1 MKYMENEK
9 FSNELKKLL
18 GFIENSLSR
27 ELPSPLISIEYF
39 VLAFLQKKDC
49 YAYNLLTN
57 YLTSLAMNTI
67 HDTYFELLNKKA
79 LSAVNPNREL
89 KFDDKAQI
97 IIDGAI
103 KEAELLGDEHVT
115 SVHLLLALLNE
126 YIPNSSVT
134 KVFNRAGVNY
144 KIVTSKLDI
153 LKANGNN
160 PETETTTP
168 SKPGFGKIEILGV
181 GSVSDLS
188 DILSSVGASSSRVTT
203 KKTSNSTIENYCTDI
218 TELARTNKLD
228 NIIGREHDLDE
239 MIKIL
244 CRRKKNNV
252 IIVGGAGVGKTSLV
266 HGLAHMINN
275 YKVPAQLKNK
285 RIMMLNPTTLVA
297 GTQWRGMF
305 EERLNTLMTE
315 LKKSKD
321 TILFIDDI
329 SSVFNE
335 KSTIEKDSGNAW
347 GTLLENG
354 DVQIIATTDFK
365 GYHSTIDSNPTM
377 SRRFQKVSIDP
388 PTVDET
394 INILKGLKP
403 EYEKYHSVEYTD
415 DAIVAC
421 CELSERY
428 LTERN
433 LPDSAIDVLDEV
445 GAQFHIDFFRSD
457 ELDALYAERV
467 KLDIKVELL
476 KKQDKFDEADIEE
489 KKSKELT
496 VKILEIES
504 EHKKALKKN
513 PILINR
519 NDVLEV
525 FSRSVQI
532 PLTQLNTNDKK
543 SLSDLD
549 KKLKECVI
557 GQDEAIDKICNAIR
571 RNRVGFTN
579 SATYGSFFLIGRTG
593 VGKTFIAKKL
603 AQYLFGDENKI
614 VRVDL
619 SEYTDKTAVGKLIGS
634 NPGYVGYEKGGLLTE
649 AIKNKKHCVLLLDEI
664 EKADTEIY
672 NLFLQ
677 VLDEG
682 FLTDNAGMKVDF
694 KNVIILATSNI
705 GAKTAATFG
714 KGIGFNEDENKNQ
727 KNILTKELKKKFP
740 PEFLNRFNDI
750 IHFNS
755 LSDDN
760 LRKIIN
766 NKLEEIKTSLWKKNL
781 KFTYYDCVVDYLMKV
796 IEPDKE
802 YGARPIARAI
812 ETEILDRI
820 TQKIL
825 DIDEPI
831 SEFVFSIDENDEIM
845 IRTCLI

>member
-1 MKYMENEK
+1 
-9 FSNELKKLL
+9 
-18 GFIENSLSR
+18 
-27 ELPSPLISIEYF
+27 
-39 VLAFLQKKDC
+39 
-49 YAYNLLTN
+49 
-57 YLTSLAMNTI
+57 
-67 HDTYFELLNKKA
+67 
-79 LSAVNPNREL
+79 
-89 KFDDKAQI
+89 
-97 IIDGAI
+97 
-103 KEAELLGDEHVT
+103 
-115 SVHLLLALLNE
+115 
-126 YIPNSSVT
+126 
-134 KVFNRAGVNY
+134 
-144 KIVTSKLDI
+144 
-153 LKANGNN
+153 
-160 PETETTTP
+160 
-168 SKPGFGKIEILGV
+168 
-181 GSVSDLS
+181 
-188 DILSSVGASSSRVTT
+188 
-203 KKTSNSTIENYCTDI
+203 
-218 TELARTNKLD
+218 
-228 NIIGREHDLDE
+228 
-239 MIKIL
+239 
-244 CRRKKNNV
+244 
-252 IIVGGAGVGKTSLV
+252 
-266 HGLAHMINN
+266 
-275 YKVPAQLKNK
+275 
-285 RIMMLNPTTLVA
+285 
-297 GTQWRGMF
+297 
-305 EERLNTLMTE
+305 
-315 LKKSKD
+315 
-321 TILFIDDI
+321 
-329 SSVFNE
+329 
-335 KSTIEKDSGNAW
+335 
-347 GTLLENG
+347 
-354 DVQIIATTDFK
+354 
-365 GYHSTIDSNPTM
+365 
-377 SRRFQKVSIDP
+377 
-388 PTVDET
+388 
-394 INILKGLKP
+394 
-403 EYEKYHSVEYTD
+403 
-415 DAIVAC
+415 
-421 CELSERY
+421 
-428 LTERN
+428 
-433 LPDSAIDVLDEV
+433 
-445 GAQFHIDFFRSD
+445 
-457 ELDALYAERV
+457 
-467 KLDIKVELL
+467 
-476 KKQDKFDEADIEE
+476 
-489 KKSKELT
+489 
-496 VKILEIES
+496 
-504 EHKKALKKN
+504 
-513 PILINR
+513 
-519 NDVLEV
+519 VLEV

-614 VRVDL
+614 VRMDL

-766 NKLEEIKTSLWKKNL
+766 NRLEEIKTSLWKRNL

>member
-49 YAYNLLTN
+49 YAYNVLTN

-89 KFDDKAQI
+89 KFDEKAQI
-97 IIDGAI
+97 ILDGAL
-103 KEAELLGDEHVT
+103 KEAELLEDTKVT
-115 SVHLLLALLNE
+115 SVHLLLALLND

-144 KIVTSKLDI
+144 KIVTSKLDV
-153 LKANGNN
+153 LKSNGDNN
-160 PETETTTP
+160 EEGSIVPTK
-168 SKPGFGKIEILGV
+168 SNIGKIEILGV
-181 GSVSDLS
+181 GSISDLS
-188 DILSSVGASSSRVTT
+188 DMLTNVGASSRAIS
-203 KKTSNSTIENYCTDI
+203 KKTGNSTIENYCTDI

-467 KLDIKVELL
+467 KLDMKVELL

-766 NKLEEIKTSLWKKNL
+766 NRLEEIKTSLWKKNF